1 MRPNSE
7 VNPLDF
13 EADAR
18 DRLTVQLEPVRAAEL
33 PLGSTMTAGPYR
45 LGPANRSR
53 DDDYLSAEDAQRDL
67 VAAHPRFRD
76 LIGSVEG

>member
-18 DRLTVQLEPVRAAEL
+18 GRLTVQLEPVRAAEL
-33 PLGSTMTAGPYR
+33 PLGSTAGPYR

-53 DDDYLSAEDAQRDL
+53 DDDYLSAEDPQRDL

-76 LIGSVEG
+76 LIGRVEG